1 MIKIET
7 EELSQGLTK
16 YIAEMKRKLEA
27 AVAGFAYEASF
38 ILVEN
43 TPIGDDLLI
52 ATNASY
58 RNYYQD
64 RMNNYNGLP
73 MQAGFHKGAWEY
85 TETSSTFTTS
95 INPYQGVPS
104 DVQSS
109 ASSSYSLGDKFYIA
123 AKGPAFE
130 VFELGDNRQAPNGV
144 LQPSVAQIMK
154 ISSVTMQG
162 YFDNG

>member
-7 EELSQGLTK
+7 TELSQGLEK
-16 YIAEMKRKLEA
+16 YITEMKRKLEA

-38 ILVEN
+38 ILVSN
-43 TPIGDDLLI
+43 TPVGDDLLI
-52 ATNASY
+52 AVNANY
-58 RNYYQD
+58 RSYYQD
-64 RMNNYNGLP
+64 RMNNYGLP
-73 MQAGFHKGAWEY
+73 MKAGFHKGAWEY

-109 ASSSYSLGDKFYIA
+109 ASASYNLGDKFYIA
-123 AKGPAFE
+123 ATGPAFE
-130 VFELGDNRQAPNGV
+130 AFELGINRQAPNGV
-144 LQPSVAQIMK
+144 LQPSIAQIMK
-154 ISSVTMQG
+154 ISAVTMQG

>member
-7 EELSQGLTK
+7 EELSNGLTK

-38 ILVEN
+38 ILVSN

-52 ATNASY
+52 AINASY

-64 RMNNYNGLP
+64 RMNNYGLP
-73 MQAGFHKGAWEY
+73 MQAGFHKGAWKY
-85 TETSSTFTTS
+85 TESSPSFTTS
-95 INPYQGVPS
+95 INPYQGVPTN
-104 DVQSS
+104 VQSS
-109 ASSSYSLGDKFYIA
+109 AGSSYNLGDKFYIA

-130 VFELGDNRQAPNGV
+130 VFELGSNKQAPNGV

-154 ISSVTMQG
+154 ISSVTMQT

>member
-7 EELSQGLTK
+7 EELSNGLEK

-38 ILVEN
+38 ILVSN

-64 RMNNYNGLP
+64 RMNNYGLP

-85 TETSSTFTTS
+85 TESSPSFTTS
-95 INPYQGVPS
+95 INPYQGVPNG
-104 DVQSS
+104 VYSS
-109 ASSSYSLGDKFYIA
+109 AGSSYSLGDKFYIA

-130 VFELGDNRQAPNGV
+130 VFELGKNDQAPNGV

-154 ISSVTMQG
+154 ISSVTMQK